1 MRVCGRESYLEARG
15 CPASFDQLAQHDL
28 VLYAENLHSAPPTR
42 WLEPNKAAAHT
53 ASRMDSL
60 ETACD
65 AARPAAASPC
75 CPAFVGDAAPEL
87 QRVFTECVSVNTGWV
102 VYHESVR
109 DNPRIRAVADAL
121 LAFFQANGAMF
132 SGALPHR

>member
-1 MRVCGRESYLEARG
+1 MTIARDGRGTRARI
-15 CPASFDQLAQHDL
+15 
-28 VLYAENLHSAPPTR
+28 SATVGGPFFPVG
-42 WLEPNKAAAHT
+42 
-53 ASRMDSL
+53 SL
-60 ETACD
+60 L
-65 AARPAAASPC
+65 
-75 CPAFVGDAAPEL
+75 PAFVGDAAPEL

-132 SGALPHR
+132 SGAPRA